1 LIGGEEGFVAV
12 EFRWTGHQI
21 TRSAKEIFRMLFVK
35 YLLLITGW
43 GLLGWAAAIALNNLN
58 KVVQYH
64 RLMRIH
70 IAPEPGSPTS
80 ASRGGVE
87 DNPPAKPLLD
97 WTTAKWA
104 FLGAW
109 LPLILAASI
118 VVVPSGMGGIRVS
131 QTSGTRPGTLYPGV
145 HLVVPL
151 VDSVALYDLRDRVL
165 VTSSGKDSLD
175 GIEDSKESKNK
186 KAADFTVQSKE
197 GLSIGMAITVR
208 YKLDPKRLD
217 FIHANLPQPVE
228 KEIVPPVVA
237 STFRELAPN
246 YTVREVFAARREE
259 IRQLAME
266 RISKKLEH
274 DGIIVKEVMLR
285 DVQLP
290 LEYAKGLEGLLLKE
304 QENEGMS
311 VETEM
316 KAKKVKIAELEA
328 EAEKVQK
335 VKEAEGAATVRVL
348 QAKSEADAMQYTL
361 PLKKQQ
367 IEQTRLEAE
376 AHKEAT
382 VKNAEAQAE
391 AKVIDSKA
399 ELERR
404 NLLAD
409 AEASR
414 IRKVAAADAERMK
427 VEAVLLKQNP
437 LLINKIVA
445 ERMSDKLQLMMVP
458 SDAKIFFNDVMKG
471 GITPQTPAD
480 VPAAHAAVQT
490 DDDDDD
496 PPAKDKGNDAEEPRP
511 VARRTLPNRQ

>member
-1 LIGGEEGFVAV
+1 
-12 EFRWTGHQI
+12 
-21 TRSAKEIFRMLFVK
+21 MLLLK
-35 YLLLITGW
+35 YLLMITGW
-43 GLLGWAAAIALNNLN
+43 GLLAWAAAIALNNLN

-64 RLMRIH
+64 RRTRLH
-70 IAPEPGSPTS
+70 IAPDTVP
-80 ASRGGVE
+80 V
-87 DNPPAKPLLD
+87 KPQLN

-104 FLGAW
+104 VLGAW
-109 LPLILAASI
+109 LPLILASGIA
-118 VVVPSGMGGIRVS
+118 VVPSGMGGVRVS

-145 HLVVPL
+145 HWVTPL
-151 VDSVALYDLRDRVL
+151 VESVALYDLRDHVL
-165 VTSSGKDSLD
+165 ITSSGKDGL
-175 GIEDSKESKNK
+175 ESVGESEKPK
-186 KAADFTVQSKE
+186 KAGDFTVQSKE
-197 GLSIGMAITVR
+197 GLSIGLAITVR

-259 IRQLAME
+259 IRQLAAD
-266 RISKKLEH
+266 RITRKLEG

-290 LEYAKGLEGLLLKE
+290 PEYAKGLEGLLLKE
-304 QENEGMS
+304 QENEGLG

-316 KAKKVKIAELEA
+316 KSKQVKIAELEA
-328 EAEKVQK
+328 EAAKVQQ
-335 VKEAEGAATVRVL
+335 VKQAEGAATVRVL

-367 IEQTRLEAE
+367 IEQSRLEAE

-414 IRKVAAADAERMK
+414 IRKVAAADGERMK
-427 VEAVLLKQNP
+427 TEAVLLKQNP

-458 SDAKIFFNDVMKG
+458 SDARIFFNDVMKG
-471 GITPQTPAD
+471 GITPQTMSDQAAQTAQPAGE
-480 VPAAHAAVQT
+480 AG
-490 DDDDDD
+490 DDEDD
-496 PPAKDKGNDAEEPRP
+496 PPGKDNGNDAEEPRP
-511 VARRTLPNRQ
+511 VIRRTMPNRR